1 MEGALEYGQEL
12 EFENFE
18 FEDSEWSGEGEVF
31 SEAELMELAGE
42 LLEINSEAELD
53 HFLGKLIK
61 KAGSALGK
69 VVRSPIGKAVG
80 GFLKNAAKKALP
92 LAGAAIGTYFG
103 GPLGAKLGHSL
114 GSLGANALE
123 METMSAEDRE
133 FEGAKQFVRMCG
145 DAAKTA
151 LAAPANVNPQAAA
164 KQAVAASVAKHAPS
178 LLTGRKPSGRPQKG
192 RRPSGPVVTGQWVR
206 KGNKILI
213 SL

>member
-1 MEGALEYGQEL
+1 
-12 EFENFE
+12 
-18 FEDSEWSGEGEVF
+18 
-31 SEAELMELAGE
+31 MELAGE

-53 HFLGKLIK
+53 QFLGKLIK
-61 KAGSALGK
+61 KAGSAIGK

-114 GSLGANALE
+114 GSLGAKALE
-123 METMSAEDRE
+123 METLSAEDRE

-145 DAAKTA
+145 DATKTA
-151 LAAPANVNPQAAA
+151 LSAPANVNPQVAAHKAVTAAA
-164 KQAVAASVAKHAPS
+164 AKHAPG
-178 LLTGRKPSGRPQKG
+178 LMTGKMVGKKSASGMRKIPRQA
-192 RRPSGPVVTGQWVR
+192 GPVTTGQWVR

>member
-1 MEGALEYGQEL
+1 MEGVLEYGQEL

-42 LLEINSEAELD
+42 LLEIESEEELD
-53 HFLGKLIK
+53 QFIGNLIRRVGRGIK
-61 KAGSALGK
+61 KFAHS
-69 VVRSPIGKAVG
+69 SIGKKIG
-80 GFLKNAAKKALP
+80 GFLKGVAKKALP
-92 LAGAAIGTYFG
+92 IAGRVAGGVFG
-103 GPLGAKLGHSL
+103 GPLGAKIGGGVASVA
-114 GSLGANALE
+114 ANALE
-123 METMSAEDRE
+123 MEMLEAEDME

-145 DAAKTA
+145 EATKNA
-151 LAAPANVNPQAAA
+151 LSAPANVNPQIAA
-164 KQAVAASVAKHAPS
+164 KQAVSAAVAKHAPG
-178 LLTGRKPSGRPQKG
+178 LLTGTKPSGRPQKS

>member
-18 FEDSEWSGEGEVF
+18 FEDEWSGEGEVF

-53 HFLGKLIK
+53 QFLGKLIK

-92 LAGAAIGTYFG
+92 LAGAAVGTYFG

-123 METMSAEDRE
+123 METLNAEDRE

-151 LAAPANVNPQAAA
+151 LSAPATVNPQAAA
-164 KQAVAASVAKHAPS
+164 KQAVSAAVAKHAPG
-178 LLTGRKPSGRPQKG
+178 LLTGKKSAAGARKS
-192 RRPSGPVVTGQWVR
+192 RRSSGPVVTGQWVR

>member
-12 EFENFE
+12 ELENFE

-42 LLEINSEAELD
+42 LMEINSEAELD
-53 HFLGKLIK
+53 QFLGKLIK
-61 KAGSALGK
+61 RAASGIKK
-69 VVRSPIGKAVG
+69 VARSPIGRAVG
-80 GFLKNAAKKALP
+80 GYLKGMAKKALP
-92 LAGAAIGTYFG
+92 MAGAALGGYLG
-103 GPLGAKLGHSL
+103 GPIGAKLGHAVASY
-114 GSLGANALE
+114 GAKHLE
-123 METMSAEDRE
+123 MEMLEAEDME

-145 DAAKTA
+145 EATKNA
-151 LAAPANVNPQAAA
+151 LSAPANVNPQVAAHKAVTAAA
-164 KQAVAASVAKHAPS
+164 AKHAPG
-178 LLTGRKPSGRPQKG
+178 LLTGTKPSGRPQKS

>member
-18 FEDSEWSGEGEVF
+18 FEDEWSGEDEAF

-42 LLEINSEAELD
+42 LMELESEAELEQ
-53 HFLGKLIK
+53 FIGKLIK
-61 KAGSALGK
+61 KAARGIGK
-69 VVRSPIGKAVG
+69 VVRSPIGRAVG
-80 GFLKNAAKKALP
+80 GFLKGVAKKALP
-92 LAGAAIGTYFG
+92 LAGTAVGGFFG

-114 GSLGANALE
+114 GSLGSNALE

-151 LAAPANVNPQAAA
+151 LSAPTTVNPQAAA
-164 KQAVAASVAKHAPS
+164 KQAVSAAVAKHAPG
-178 LLTGRKPSGRPQKG
+178 LMTGTKPSGSRQKS
-192 RRPSGPVVTGQWVR
+192 RRPSGPVTTGQWMR

-213 SL
+213 KL

>member
-53 HFLGKLIK
+53 QFLGKLIK
-61 KAGSALGK
+61 KVGGGIK
-69 VVRSPIGKAVG
+69 KFVRSPIGKKIG
-80 GFLKNAAKKALP
+80 GFLKGAAKKFLP
-92 LAGAAIGTYFG
+92 IAGTVAGGFFG
-103 GPLGAKLGHSL
+103 GPLGAKIGKGVASFA
-114 GSLGANALE
+114 ANAME
-123 METMSAEDRE
+123 MEMLEAEDQE

-145 DAAKTA
+145 EATKNA
-151 LAAPANVNPQAAA
+151 LAAPANVDPAIAA
-164 KQAVAASVAKHAPS
+164 KQAVTAAMTKHAPGLMAGKKS
-178 LLTGRKPSGRPQKG
+178 AAGTRKS
-192 RRPSGPVVTGQWVR
+192 RRMTGPVATGQWVR

>member
-53 HFLGKLIK
+53 QFFGKLIK
-61 KAGSALGK
+61 RAARGIGK
-69 VVRSPIGKAVG
+69 VVRSPIGRAVG
-80 GFLKNAAKKALP
+80 GYLKGMAKKALP
-92 LAGAAIGTYFG
+92 MAGAALGGYLG
-103 GPLGAKLGHSL
+103 GPIGAKLGHAVASY
-114 GSLGANALE
+114 GAKHLE
-123 METMSAEDRE
+123 MEMLEAEDME

-151 LAAPANVNPQAAA
+151 LSAPATVNPQAAA
-164 KQAVAASVAKHAPS
+164 KQAVSAAVAKHAPG
-178 LLTGRKPSGRPQKG
+178 LLTGKKLAAGTRKS

>member
-69 VVRSPIGKAVG
+69 VMMFR
-80 GFLKNAAKKALP
+80 
-92 LAGAAIGTYFG
+92 
-103 GPLGAKLGHSL
+103 
-114 GSLGANALE
+114 
-123 METMSAEDRE
+123 
-133 FEGAKQFVRMCG
+133 
-145 DAAKTA
+145 
-151 LAAPANVNPQAAA
+151 
-164 KQAVAASVAKHAPS
+164 
-178 LLTGRKPSGRPQKG
+178 G
-192 RRPSGPVVTGQWVR
+192 RRHIYCSRQVR
-206 KGNKILI
+206 FACNRQLLGG
-213 SL
+213 